1 MSIAIE
7 QRNQPERA
15 AASKGNPTGMRKH
28 ISKNAAAVA
37 VSFCCLLV
45 LWGCANGG
53 MSSAGTTA
61 MKPLAV
67 PQTSQPAETTA
78 SQAPTG
84 AVDQQSQIFPGSG
97 VMIAGNRH
105 VSESSANEHGD
116 ITLNF
121 INADIRDVAK
131 GILGD
136 YLKLNYEIAANVQG
150 AVTIQTSQP
159 LTRAQVM
166 PVLEQVLRLNGL
178 ALTNS
183 NGVYKVVAIA
193 EARHQSGAIAVG
205 SSQTKAALGYG
216 IEVVPIHYISAAEM
230 EKLLDPLAPSQGII
244 HVDTARNVLIIEG
257 TEEERQTLL
266 DDISLFDADW
276 LSGMSFALF
285 TPNYMD
291 AEELAKELDQVIGGL
306 NSPVSGVVRLI
317 PIDRLNTVLAVSP
330 QARYLNELKSW
341 VERLDRPGEGSDKKI
356 FVYHVQNGRASD
368 VAATLDKVLF
378 GNGASS
384 QTPSHQGQSPAFQA
398 SAASAFGSGNTALPS
413 MMSSAAEPSPVSNTP
428 HQPTPSSGS
437 ASADSGIKSGIA
449 GFESVSITSDEVN
462 NALVIAATPKQYT
475 AIIAALDQLDKAPV
489 QVFLEAAIAE
499 VTLTNNM
506 QYGLQYFYQPSG
518 DHKFVLSNTNSANI
532 GSAFPGLSYLFT
544 NGTNIQI
551 ILNAL
556 ATETHVEVVSSPK
569 VLVLNNQTA
578 TLQVGDQVPIATEQA
593 VSVLTPDAPVVN
605 SIQYEPTGVILQV
618 TPRVNRGGIVMM
630 DVSQE
635 VSDVSS
641 TTTSSLNSPT
651 IAQRKI
657 ASSVAVQ
664 DGETIALGGLIL
676 SNINRS
682 KNGIPFLQDIPV
694 LGNLFRTTQNNV
706 GRTELMVLIT
716 PHVIDSV
723 QKARAITDELR
734 RRLPTLQPLLDEAH

>member
-1 MSIAIE
+1 MST
-7 QRNQPERA
+7 
-15 AASKGNPTGMRKH
+15 S
-28 ISKNAAAVA
+28 
-37 VSFCCLLV
+37 
-45 LWGCANGG
+45 
-53 MSSAGTTA
+53 GTTA
-61 MKPLAV
+61 MKPLSV
-67 PQTSQPAETTA
+67 SQTAQPAESAANQPPA
-78 SQAPTG
+78 SA
-84 AVDQQSQIFPGSG
+84 ADQQSQLFPGSG
-97 VMIAGNRH
+97 VMVSGEHR

-121 INADIRDVAK
+121 INTDIRDVAK
-131 GILGD
+131 AILGD

-150 AVTIQTSQP
+150 AVTIQTSRP

-166 PVLEQVLRLNGL
+166 PVLEQVLRLNNL
-178 ALTNS
+178 ALTNTD
-183 NGVYKVVAIA
+183 GVYKVVALA
-193 EARHQSGAIAVG
+193 EARHQSGAIEMAR
-205 SSQTKAALGYG
+205 SKAALGYG
-216 IEVVPIHYISAAEM
+216 IEVVPVHYISAAEM

-244 HVDTARNVLIIEG
+244 HVDTSRNVLIIEG

-266 DDISLFDADW
+266 DDIALFDADW

-285 TPNYMD
+285 TPSYMD
-291 AEELAKELDQVIGGL
+291 AEELTKELDQVIGGL
-306 NSPVSGVVRLI
+306 DSPVSGVVRLV

-356 FVYHVQNGRASD
+356 YVYHVQNGRASD
-368 VAATLDKVLF
+368 VAATLGKVLF
-378 GNGASS
+378 GNGGSA
-384 QTPSHQGQSPAFQA
+384 QTPSHQGESPAFQ
-398 SAASAFGSGNTALPS
+398 SSTAFGSSNTALPS
-413 MMSSAAEPSPVSNTP
+413 LASSSGTPSPVSNTP
-428 HQPTPSSGS
+428 PPPPTTGS
-437 ASADSGIKSGIA
+437 ASADSGSKNGIA

-462 NALVIAATPKQYT
+462 NALVIACSPKQYT
-475 AIIAALDQLDKAPV
+475 SIIAALDQLDKAPV

-518 DHKFVLSNTNSANI
+518 NHEFVLSNTGSSAI
-532 GSAFPGLSYLFT
+532 GAAFPGFAYFFT
-544 NGTNIQI
+544 NGTNIQVV
-551 ILNAL
+551 LNAL

-593 VSVLTPDAPVVN
+593 TSVLTPDAPVVN
-605 SIQYEPTGVILQV
+605 SIQYQPTGVILQV

-641 TTTSSLNSPT
+641 TTTSALNSPT
-651 IAQRKI
+651 ISQRKI

-676 SNINRS
+676 SNINKS
-682 KNGIPFLQDIPV
+682 KNGIPFLQDVPV
-694 LGNLFRTTQNNV
+694 LGNLFRTTENDTS
-706 GRTELMVLIT
+706 RTELMVLIT
-716 PHVIDSV
+716 PHVIDNV

-734 RRLPTLQPLLDEAH
+734 RRLPTLQPLLEDAH